1 MTKKKAK
8 SNVSRGIQFYHEQGY
23 GLTAKCKT
31 PSSMGILDNETKRTA
46 RDILGEALRQEGYH
60 KHVDQPHPP
69 VFIFDDGDALL
80 KSDAE
85 VMGWWELHRKKT
97 EGMRVPCYLK
107 KESGRHWT
115 TRKQRSDTS
124 CMLGCIAS
132 WPENVEPTDAGYA
145 EFKKLTLKWAK
156 ARYGKMLRAVISHDD
171 EAYLHIHIIVAAD
184 GESMNS
190 VHAGHGAQDHARKM
204 GADKKT
210 ANMAYKQAE
219 SKLQDQ
225 FFAVVGTPLGLRRSG
240 LHPTMRLPRG
250 KALQRKEKTVALR
263 ESNVRKRDDEQEVRD
278 AEFAARLAKLVKRE
292 ADLTVMEN
300 AFRDLKNTL
309 IADNQRQK
317 EELAKLEHENSMIK
331 AVASGIRFRF
341 VKNGEIQEMPQKV
354 TGRVGAGLRI

>member
-8 SNVSRGIQFYHEQGY
+8 PNISRGIQFYHEQGF
-23 GLTAKCKT
+23 GLTAKCRT
-31 PSSMGILDNETKRTA
+31 PSSMGILDNETKRSA
-46 RDILGEALRQEGYH
+46 RDVLGEALRQDGYH
-60 KHVDQPHPP
+60 QHVDQPHPP
-69 VFIFDDGDALL
+69 VFIYEDGDALL
-80 KSDAE
+80 KSEAE
-85 VMGWWELHRKKT
+85 VMDWWELHRKKA
-97 EGMRVPCYLK
+97 EEMRVPYYLPR
-107 KESGRHWT
+107 ESGRQWT

-124 CMLGCIAS
+124 CILGCIAS

-156 ARYGKMLRAVISHDD
+156 ARYGSMLRAVISHDD
-171 EAYLHIHIIVAAD
+171 EPYLHIHIIVAGD

-190 VHAGHGAQDHARKM
+190 VHAGHRAQDQARKM
-204 GADKKT
+204 GADKK
-210 ANMAYKQAE
+210 AAAIAYKSAE

-250 KALQRKEKTVALR
+250 KALQRKEKKLALR
-263 ESNVRKRDDEQEVRD
+263 ERNVRKRDDEQEVRD

-292 ADLTVMEN
+292 ADLTAMES

-317 EELAKLEHENSMIK
+317 EELANLEHEISMIK
-331 AVASGIRFRF
+331 PVANGIGFRF
-341 VKNGEIQEMPQKV
+341 GKNGEIQELPQKV